1 MLTVVCAAQEMSFE
15 NMYIKHKEQFKMSE
29 QSLMVRS
36 FLILIISTSLMTD
49 ISYRG
54 LEYTDVDMQ
63 LLYFFF
69 LDRVEL
75 DQSLVNS
82 VPHWY
87 TCVNQKNFD
96 LYFLVNMII
105 HLSCHSL

>member
-1 MLTVVCAAQEMSFE
+1 
-15 NMYIKHKEQFKMSE
+15 MSE

-36 FLILIISTSLMTD
+36 FLILIISMSLMTD
-49 ISYRG
+49 ISCRD
-54 LEYTDVDMQ
+54 LECIDVDMQ

-75 DQSLVNS
+75 DQSPVNS

-87 TCVNQKNFD
+87 TFD
-96 LYFLVNMII
+96 RQQL
-105 HLSCHSL
+105 LS